1 MISKQKYTSVYVS
14 ILRTLYT
21 CYMFRP
27 LMWQSSGRCMTKDI
41 YIYIYIYIE
50 ILQKFLNQRTHIKY
64 EILKIMYSLKHIMK
78 VKIQIKTVVIDSNG

>member
-1 MISKQKYTSVYVS
+1 VAI
-14 ILRTLYT
+14 
-21 CYMFRP
+21 FREVHDE
-27 LMWQSSGRCMTKDI
+27 GYI